1 MLENRSPVADDR
13 KPSCC
18 PCLSGK
24 RGWRETSRRVA
35 HTVAWKNLSA
45 AGAQLD
51 GLCLALVDPRAALLS
66 TSLVPASLWGYQS
79 PIPAR
84 CSARFRRCLVR
95 MGVEAVRALRHR
107 RNLSHLRRNLA
118 QDPALFRDLARD
130 AGMMLA
136 GQDVQRKIRQRY
148 NPNDAKWYVVRAI
161 GRRAKRPPIPSSFI
175 RFFLHPQLLS
185 IASTYLGLQVRLN
198 YMDVWHNIPV
208 CEGEP
213 PISAELWHRDHEDKR
228 LIKVFVLLSDV
239 DETMGPFTYV
249 KRSQVG
255 GEYGSLFPAI
265 PPTGRYPETGCARPT
280 HQRYAVAV
288 CLLRRAGRQCHPVRC
303 ERAAPGRSV
312 AYASA
317 NRPGGRLHLQC
328 RTRCGPLFPPSI
340 GRPRTVVPC
349 GEVRPVFLARR
360 YLFAHPESL
369 SAEY

>member
-1 MLENRSPVADDR
+1 VKRVGGWHTLWRGKTCLQLVRSLMVYVWPLSILGRLFYRLRWSPPLYGAINRR
-13 KPSCC
+13 
-18 PCLSGK
+18 
-24 RGWRETSRRVA
+24 SRRVFR
-35 HTVAWKNLSA
+35 S
-45 AGAQLD
+45 
-51 GLCLALVDPRAALLS
+51 
-66 TSLVPASLWGYQS
+66 
-79 PIPAR
+79 IPQV
-84 CSARFRRCLVR
+84 LGPH
-95 MGVEAVRALRHR
+95 GVETVRALETDGIFRT
-107 RNLSHLRRNLA
+107 SVEALA

-228 LIKVFVLLSDV
+228 IIKVFVLLSDV

-255 GEYGSLFPAI
+255 GEYGALFPAI
-265 PPTGRYPETGCARPT
+265 PPTGRYPKQDVLDQLINDTPLPSVSCVGP
-280 HQRYAVAV
+280 
-288 CLLRRAGRQCHPVRC
+288 AGSVILCDASGLHRG
-303 ERAAPGRSV
+303 GRS
-312 AYASA
+312 
-317 NRPGGRLHLQC
+317 LTH
-328 RTRCGPLFPPSI
+328 
-340 GRPRTVVPC
+340 PRIVLVGVYTSNA
-349 GEVRPVFLARR
+349 GLDAARYSLPR
-360 YLFAHPESL
+360 SVGHEQLSPAAKFALYS
-369 SAEY
+369 